1 MMMRVII
8 VILAALSLVSVT
20 LSGCEK
26 EEQSSVTE
34 LEKAWDQERLDAL
47 RMTGVVELPGNIYK
61 RAYERALMQID
72 TTNMEERL
80 AALEKEIMR
89 EREELR

>member
-1 MMMRVII
+1 MMMRIMM
-8 VILAALSLVSVT
+8 LAVLSLCSVT
-20 LSGCEK
+20 LSACER
-26 EEQSSVTE
+26 EQPKSAAE
-34 LEKAWDQERLDAL
+34 IQKAWDQERLDAL

-72 TTNMEERL
+72 TKNMEERL
-80 AALEKEIMR
+80 AALEKEIQR

>member
-1 MMMRVII
+1 MMMRIML
-8 VILAALSLVSVT
+8 LAVFSLVSVS
-20 LSGCEK
+20 LSGCER
-26 EEQSSVTE
+26 EQQSSVAE
-34 LEKAWDQERLDAL
+34 LHKAWDQERLDAL

-72 TTNMEERL
+72 TKNMEERL
-80 AALEKEIMR
+80 AALEKEIQR